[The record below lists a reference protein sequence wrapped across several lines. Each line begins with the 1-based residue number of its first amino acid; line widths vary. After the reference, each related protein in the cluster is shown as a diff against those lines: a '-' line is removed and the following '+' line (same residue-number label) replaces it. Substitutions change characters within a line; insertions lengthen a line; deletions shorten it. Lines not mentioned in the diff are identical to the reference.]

1 MKSILVMKD
10 LVLAKE
16 FSVAEMS
23 AVRGGI
29 NSLIRR
35 DDFCGTRIPRP
46 FPWPLPTGPIVVGPI
61 IVPGDWPLPRY

>member
-46 FPWPLPTGPIVVGPI
+46 LPTGPIVVGPI
-61 IVPGDWPLPRY
+61 IVPGGWPLPRY